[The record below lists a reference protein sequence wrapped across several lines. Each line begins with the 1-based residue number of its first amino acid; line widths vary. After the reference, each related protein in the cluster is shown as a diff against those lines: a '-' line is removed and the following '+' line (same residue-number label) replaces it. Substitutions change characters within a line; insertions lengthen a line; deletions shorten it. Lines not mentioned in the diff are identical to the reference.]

1 MRKIGFAVA
10 SMILVTVFV
19 VTVAEAG
26 WITGTVNRVYQYP
39 SSIVIEVERTSDS
52 VLIRKVVDATNEK
65 NVLAVALTA
74 QANGNN
80 VEVYLHTGSNTF
92 TALGIIP

>member
-1 MRKIGFAVA
+1 MKKTGFSIAL
-10 SMILVTVFV
+10 MILVTAFI

-26 WITGTVNRVYQYP
+26 WIIGTVNKVYQYP
-39 SSIVIEVERTSDS
+39 SSIVIEVKRTSDS
-52 VLIRKVVDATNEK
+52 ALIRKVVDATNEK

-74 QANGNN
+74 QANGDN
-80 VEVYLHTGSNTF
+80 VEVYLNTGSNTF